1 MNAVVVDDDIKQDLR
16 ELLVLVVGHLDVGTV
31 FELRQTVSVV
41 GQIRVQ
47 VHQTLLE
54 LEHLAA
60 DLLRKIVYISLLST
74 RFITVTNSP
83 VDLGKP
89 ELGDVVRVTD

>member
-1 MNAVVVDDDIKQDLR
+1 MDAVVVDDDIKQDLR

-41 GQIRVQ
+41 GHIRVQ

-54 LEHLAA
+54 LEYLAA

-74 RFITVTNSP
+74 RFISVTNSP
-83 VDLGKP
+83 VDLGEP
-89 ELGDVVRVTD
+89 ELGDVVRVAD